1 MEVSKNGGTPK
12 SSFLIGC
19 SWIFPYKPSIW
30 IHLGPNIGR
39 MILVNHIPRHL
50 SAAARKTVALH
61 MGWVGDAWG
70 ISNGKYSQIIHLKSF
85 YCDFPWW
92 TSHFFGYPRW
102 WKPPFGFSNQGQGSG
117 PWSSIIEF
125 VVNTWVG
132 FPYWRSVM
140 NPLGDG
146 FPTRDGWPQPSV
158 YTHTYIMLWRKHL
171 WVIGFLMDSVPKKH
185 TYVCNTACCNWC
197 CLDVA
202 LMNWSQKLE
211 VSAVA
216 RV

>member
-1 MEVSKNGGTPK
+1 
-12 SSFLIGC
+12 
-19 SWIFPYKPSIW
+19 
-30 IHLGPNIGR
+30 
-39 MILVNHIPRHL
+39 
-50 SAAARKTVALH
+50 

-158 YTHTYIMLWRKHL
+158 YTHTHISCCDASTYGLLDFWWIL
-171 WVIGFLMDSVPKKH
+171 SPKSTH
-185 TYVCNTACCNWC
+185 TCATQHVAT
-197 CLDVA
+197 DVA
-202 LMNWSQKLE
+202 WMLLWWIGRKSL
-211 VSAVA
+211 
-216 RV
+216 RFLL